1 VKDELDATGYTV
13 LKMGFDGWP
22 DRLVLL
28 GNNKHRWIEF
38 KRPGGKLRKV
48 QERRI
53 EKMLKMGET
62 VDVLGDDE

>member
-1 VKDELDATGYTV
+1 
-13 LKMGFDGWP
+13 
-22 DRLVLL
+22 VLL